1 MSLALLAV
9 LWLVHP
15 TLAESPPA
23 PQWKQLGERAKAAA
37 ESNRPDEAARLYR
50 RALGVKP
57 DWDEGWWSLGTLYY
71 EQNRYRECR
80 ESFLRFT
87 SINKKSG
94 PAYVMLGLCEFQLED
109 YSAAL
114 RNIRRGEELGL
125 PEDSQLTRVAY
136 YHEALLLTKLENYER
151 ALFLLSLLIKDG
163 EENPG
168 AVAAIGIAALRR
180 PVFPKELP
188 EADRPLALRV
198 GNAVALGF
206 QRRPTDARREF
217 ESLVADHPT
226 VPNLHYTF
234 GTFLQGQDADAA
246 IQAWKSELKV
256 SPGHLPSLVSLA
268 FEYLT
273 RGDTASARPYAE
285 LAMKAA
291 PGHFMSRAAI
301 GRVLLDSGDHNSAI
315 KHLEIAAK
323 LSPDSPQI
331 RLALGTAYS
340 RAGRQAEAARE
351 RDAFAALKKTRSSQ

>member
-1 MSLALLAV
+1 MSFALLALLWFVPPA
-9 LWLVHP
+9 
-15 TLAESPPA
+15 LAEPP
-23 PQWKQLGERAKAAA
+23 PIPRWRQLGEHAKVAA
-37 ESNRPDEAARLYR
+37 ESNRPDEAVRLYR
-50 RALGVKP
+50 SALAVKP
-57 DWDEGWWSLGTLYY
+57 DWEEGWWSLGTLYY
-71 EQNRYRECR
+71 ERDLYRECR
-80 ESFLRFT
+80 ESFRRFT

-94 PAYVMLGLCEFQLED
+94 PAYVMLGLCEFHLEE
-109 YSAAL
+109 YSAAF
-114 RNIRRGEELGL
+114 RSIRRGEELGL
-125 PEDSQLTRVAY
+125 PENSQLTRVAY
-136 YHEALLLTKLENYER
+136 YHEALLVTKLENYER

-163 EENPG
+163 AENPS

-180 PVFPKELP
+180 PVFPRELP
-188 EADRPLALRV
+188 EAERPLALRA
-198 GNAVALGF
+198 GRAVALGF
-206 QRRPTDARREF
+206 QRRPAEARREF

-234 GTFLQGQDADAA
+234 GTFLQGQEADAA
-246 IQAWKSELKV
+246 IEAWKSELEV

-273 RGDTASARPYAE
+273 RGDAASARPYAE
-285 LAMKAA
+285 RAMKTA
-291 PGHFMSRAAI
+291 PDHFMSRAAI

-351 RDAFAALKKTRSSQ
+351 RDAFAALKKKSSQ